1 LRGDRP
7 FGVAAPDEDTGTH
20 PRSDEMKE
28 PVYEVFARKGREEP
42 LRHIGFVNAMDG
54 DLARVYAWKTYDEQ
68 NWAEMCVVPR
78 SAILPVDPEESQF
91 VTAGTRAEDEALV
104 HATGTGSYGGG
115 DLASGGNR

>member
-1 LRGDRP
+1 
-7 FGVAAPDEDTGTH
+7 
-20 PRSDEMKE
+20 MKE

-68 NWAEMCVVPR
+68 NWSEMCVVPR

-91 VTAGTRAEDEALV
+91 VTIGSPRAEDEELV
-104 HATGTGSYGGG
+104 HRAGTGTYGGG
-115 DLASGGNR
+115 DLVNGGVR